1 MWGLIPG
8 RDHFKQAAAR
18 GKYPLT
24 VQSSGDKMPF
34 EDASFQTVI
43 SNSVLEH
50 IPDLDAVLLETA
62 RVLKPGGMFIFASP
76 IISS

>member
-1 MWGLIPG
+1 
-8 RDHFKQAAAR
+8 
-18 GKYPLT
+18 
-24 VQSSGDKMPF
+24 MPF